1 MAALAPVP
9 VDVKK
14 LTAGISTSTGTMEAS
29 TSAAQGDLIIKN
41 SGGTFQKA
49 INSSIANADVSSNG
63 GVVLSPAAAG
73 KSVDYVASIGCEID
87 LGVTVTANEWYCVGS
102 VAGSIVPMGDLAS
115 GQAVQYVGYGNK
127 DQKLIWYPVKVNET
141 IA

>member
-14 LTAGISTSTGTMEAS
+14 LTSGVTTNSGTMEAS
-29 TSAAQGDLIIKN
+29 TSATQGELIIQN
-41 SGGTFQKA
+41 ANGTYQLA
-49 INSSIANADVSSNG
+49 INTSISNADVSGSG
-63 GVVLSPAAAG
+63 GIVLSPAAAG
-73 KSVDYVASIGCEID
+73 KTVDYVSSIGCEID

-127 DQKLIWYPVKVNET
+127 DQKLIWYPVKANET